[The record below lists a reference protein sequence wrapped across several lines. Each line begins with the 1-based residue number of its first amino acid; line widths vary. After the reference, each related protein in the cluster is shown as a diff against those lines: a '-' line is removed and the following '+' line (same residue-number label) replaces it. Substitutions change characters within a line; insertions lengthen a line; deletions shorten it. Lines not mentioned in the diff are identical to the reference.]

1 MSENSVVIVGA
12 KRTAVGS
19 LLGQFTGV
27 ATPQLGATAIRAALA
42 QAGVAAGRS
51 RTGAGTPG
59 RLGRRHFDRRGL
71 HDPQQGLRLGHE
83 GDHAGP

>member
-12 KRTAVGS
+12 KRTAIGS

-42 QAGVAAGRS
+42 EAGVAGDQVDEVLMDHPAVAQVVTFGI
-51 RTGAGTPG
+51 RTARCCP
-59 RLGRRHFDRRGL
+59 
-71 HDPQQGLRLGHE
+71 
-83 GDHAGP
+83 A